1 MQEEYKLRYL
11 PLFYKDAE
19 EIVSYISNTLENPT
33 AAQNLIDDVEKSIL
47 DRKKSPES
55 FAKYNSVKDRKNPY
69 YRIKV
74 RNFIVFY
81 VVIQE
86 GNEKIMEIRR
96 LLYCR
101 RNLQDLI

>member
-1 MQEEYKLRYL
+1 MQRYKIRYL

-19 EIVSYISNTLENPT
+19 EIVLYISNTLGNPK
-33 AAQNLIDDVEKSIL
+33 AAQRLIDDVEKAISER
-47 DRKKSPES
+47 RKAPES
-55 FAKYNSVKDRKNPY
+55 FEKHNSLMERKHPY

-74 RNFIVFY
+74 RNFMVFY

-86 GNEKIMEIRR
+86 GTEKIMEVRR
-96 LLYCR
+96 LLYSR